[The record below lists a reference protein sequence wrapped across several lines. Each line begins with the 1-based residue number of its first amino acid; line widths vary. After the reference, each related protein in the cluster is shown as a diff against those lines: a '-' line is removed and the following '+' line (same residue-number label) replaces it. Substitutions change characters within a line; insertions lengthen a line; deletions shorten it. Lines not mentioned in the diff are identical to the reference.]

1 MVGQN
6 LVAME
11 KVIVGK
17 VATITCAHGD
27 TTLAEVE
34 VEQDEVNICVG
45 SGFVRETTHFSVV
58 RMSLS

>member
-1 MVGQN
+1 
-6 LVAME
+6 ME